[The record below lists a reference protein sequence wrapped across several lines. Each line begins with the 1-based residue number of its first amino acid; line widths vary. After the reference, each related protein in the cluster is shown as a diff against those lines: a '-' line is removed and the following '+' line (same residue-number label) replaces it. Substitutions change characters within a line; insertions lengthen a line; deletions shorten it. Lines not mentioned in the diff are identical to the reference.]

1 MFNNKLRIVL
11 IVLSLLVILIFVI
24 FKMKSA
30 QGPEIIQVISP
41 HIGIIQTFI
50 STTGTVLPQN
60 RLEVK
65 PQVNGRIESILVK
78 EGQKIKVGQILGW
91 MSSTERAALLDAAQ
105 GQGSE
110 VLDHWKQIY
119 KPIPILSPID
129 GEVIVATIQPGQ
141 TVTTTDDV
149 VVLSDHLIVR
159 AQVDET
165 DISKI
170 KLGQK
175 VFISLDAYP
184 NEQIEAAVE
193 HIYYESSTVNNVTI
207 YNVDLL
213 PKNVPPFFR
222 SGMNATVNFETKSK
236 NNALLL
242 PTEAIKKENDEN
254 YVLLKQEGSKNPVR
268 RAVKLGLS
276 DDRNYEILS
285 GVDAS
290 DTVMIT
296 TKQYVLP
303 TAGNTGSNPF
313 MPKFP
318 SKKSQGGSPPV

>member
-1 MFNNKLRIVL
+1 MFNNKLKIVFV
-11 IVLSLLVILIFVI
+11 VLGLLVISIFVM

-41 HIGIIQTFI
+41 HLGTIQTFI

-65 PQVNGRIESILVK
+65 PQVNGRIENILVK

-141 TVTTTDDV
+141 TVTTADDV

-165 DISKI
+165 DIGKI
-170 KLGQK
+170 QLGQK
-175 VFISLDAYP
+175 AFIGLDAYP
-184 NEQIEAAVE
+184 DQRIEATVE

-213 PKNVPPFFR
+213 PKDVPTFFR
-222 SGMNATVNFETKSK
+222 SGMNSSIDFETANKE
-236 NNALLL
+236 NVLLL
-242 PTEAIKKENDEN
+242 QADAIQKGYDGN
-254 YVLLKQEGSKNPVR
+254 YVLLEGDDIKHPVK
-268 RAVKLGLS
+268 RAVKLGTT
-276 DDRNYEILS
+276 DDKDYEILD
-285 GVDAS
+285 GLRVTDK
-290 DTVMIT
+290 VLLIT
-296 TKQYVLP
+296 KKFIP
-303 TAGNTGSNPF
+303 PSSSKSSNPF
-313 MPKFP
+313 MPNFSNKSKQSGLPP
-318 SKKSQGGSPPV
+318 S

>member
-11 IVLSLLVILIFVI
+11 IVLSLLVISIFVM
-24 FKMKSA
+24 FKMKSS

-41 HIGIIQTFI
+41 HIGTIQTFI
-50 STTGTVLPQN
+50 ATTGTVLPQN

-165 DISKI
+165 DIGKI
-170 KLGQK
+170 QLGQK
-175 VFISLDAYP
+175 AFISLDAYP
-184 NEQIEAAVE
+184 DQRIEATVE
-193 HIYYESSTVNNVTI
+193 HIYNESSTVNNVTI

-213 PKNVPPFFR
+213 PKDVPMFFR
-222 SGMNATVNFETKSK
+222 SGMNSSIDFETA
-236 NNALLL
+236 N
-242 PTEAIKKENDEN
+242 KENVLMLQADAIQKGYDGN
-254 YVLLKQEGSKNPVR
+254 YVLLEGDDIKHPMK
-268 RAVKLGLS
+268 RAVKLGIT
-276 DDRNYEILS
+276 DDKDYEILD
-285 GVDAS
+285 GL
-290 DTVMIT
+290 TVTDKVLLIT
-296 TKQYVLP
+296 KKFIP
-303 TAGNTGSNPF
+303 PSISKSSNPF
-313 MPKFP
+313 MPNFSNKSKQSGPPP
-318 SKKSQGGSPPV
+318 S